1 MSYSRTKAT
10 KELQS
15 KLIHRWKPW
24 KKSTG
29 PKTAEGKARIS
40 MNAYKGGQRQSGR
53 EIARVLRE
61 QKRLLEDML

>member
-1 MSYSRTKAT
+1 
-10 KELQS
+10 
-15 KLIHRWKPW
+15 
-24 KKSTG
+24 
-29 PKTAEGKARIS
+29 